1 MKILSPKKLLIS
13 MWIILVVC
21 LYPCIFMYTQNIAE
35 EGGDSILFPMEF
47 FILVAIFIYGI
58 TLLVYKSA
66 ERATLFAAFFMI
78 IFMNYSFVKK
88 MFIRLD
94 IPVNEIVFGIIAL
107 IIIIGM
113 GVFLK
118 KTKKKVEISL
128 PIVGLV
134 FSALIIMNI
143 AMSIPQIVN
152 SNENIK
158 ETKVNYA
165 KDKSFKENVYFFIFD
180 EYGGKANLK
189 YYFDYDNTDFLN
201 KLRDKGFSVS
211 DNTYNRESVYTYDI
225 VPNIFNLEY
234 VTDTNNTPAKN
245 KSALNNP
252 VLFKFFKNLG
262 YEINVINHQRY
273 LNTKDCNVLFESNKK
288 AIVNNE
294 HSIGDY
300 VLKNS
305 FFNYIDK
312 LANYTRDRKDYAKFV
327 KGFFDDYI
335 RDARK
340 MFDCFENSWK
350 EAKDKPT
357 LTVGYF
363 ACPHR
368 PCVFDEN
375 GNENNYKELY
385 KYKKTYIG
393 YLKYLN
399 KEILNYVD
407 NIKKNDP
414 NAIII
419 FQADHGARIPLF
431 SMNEYNMDDYNEKV
445 ESEMM
450 QNAFNCVYFGN
461 KKDKNIEGLS
471 CINTMRYVLNELYK
485 TDYKMIKPK
494 ENYIV
499 SWKYDLNDND

>member
-21 LYPCIFMYTQNIAE
+21 LYPCIFLYTQNIAE

-47 FILVAIFIYGI
+47 FILIAIFIYGI
-58 TLLVYKSA
+58 ALLVYKSA

-88 MFIRLD
+88 MFIRWD

-134 FSALIIMNI
+134 FSVLIIMNI

-158 ETKVNYA
+158 EAKVNYA

-211 DNTYNRESVYTYDI
+211 DNTYNRESVYTCDI

-234 VTDTNNTPAKN
+234 VTDTNNTPEKN
-245 KSALNNP
+245 KSALKNP

-262 YEINVINHQRY
+262 YDINLINHQRY

-294 HSIGDY
+294 KSIGDY

-305 FFNYIDK
+305 FY
-312 LANYTRDRKDYAKFV
+312 
-327 KGFFDDYI
+327 
-335 RDARK
+335 
-340 MFDCFENSWK
+340 S
-350 EAKDKPT
+350 
-357 LTVGYF
+357 
-363 ACPHR
+363 
-368 PCVFDEN
+368 
-375 GNENNYKELY
+375 
-385 KYKKTYIG
+385 
-393 YLKYLN
+393 
-399 KEILNYVD
+399 
-407 NIKKNDP
+407 
-414 NAIII
+414 
-419 FQADHGARIPLF
+419 
-431 SMNEYNMDDYNEKV
+431 
-445 ESEMM
+445 
-450 QNAFNCVYFGN
+450 
-461 KKDKNIEGLS
+461 
-471 CINTMRYVLNELYK
+471 YVLVN
-485 TDYKMIKPK
+485 
-494 ENYIV
+494 
-499 SWKYDLNDND
+499 